1 MTFQPNCEES
11 NITVFYLVIFS
22 GLVFTLQKEQKMEN
36 IYLALKEIYA
46 MNILYIYAFKKN
58 PELRDRGG
66 GGEEGSW
73 IAQGSPICAPLTSC
87 R

>member
-22 GLVFTLQKEQKMEN
+22 GLVFTLQKMEN

-58 PELRDRGG
+58 PELRDGGG

-73 IAQGSPICAPLTSC
+73 IAQGSPICAPLTSY

>member
-22 GLVFTLQKEQKMEN
+22 GLVFTLQKMEN

-58 PELRDRGG
+58 PELRDGG

>member
-22 GLVFTLQKEQKMEN
+22 GLVFTLQKMEN

-58 PELRDRGG
+58 PELRDGGG